1 MSCKKKIT
9 DIFAPKR
16 GKIVFN
22 NPMQYYWMVAL
33 LLFCV
38 PAVVDSV
45 SCTGC
50 HVGRFWYVGDSS
62 DPSRCEDCPEGFVQP
77 FGFTNEDPDNQQQM
91 TTGVGTCV
99 TQCWPCAENGMGTV
113 VAGFDTN
120 EQERVSECHCP
131 YTGTETSP
139 SSDESIDYT
148 GSSNI
153 VEGEYRACRCAGVT
167 ENDPGNSV
175 GLILYM
181 PVCNVGQHCVVVGS
195 IDDGGYGWVDS
206 NNCAGTATTDFPG
219 RLPMCSES
227 NILDSDNCVTKPCI
241 CGTTMCSPGQRCN
254 EDLCVDSETCR
265 GDGTSTSTSPI
276 PYCTNTGVLLTA
288 DCKCDY
294 NPGIIQD
301 FYPSVCHAGQ
311 KCIAANT
318 YGDSYRD
325 SYFCLTET
333 CDSGQR
339 LDPSGTSCSNCPKG
353 RYQDLSSHTETTCKL
368 CAGGKHQSAT
378 GENSCDPCATGKY
391 GYGEL
396 ERILC
401 VPCELGM
408 YQNLQEQEFCKVC
421 GHGKYQDQT
430 EQSVCLNCDTG
441 KHLDDEGLYRYGLIG
456 GSPYG
461 PDRDYIAAR
470 QEHEAE
476 SKCIDCVAGYYSA
489 AAATTCTGCEVGK
502 YQDEPIQSSCK
513 PCLEGKYNNQPNSDD
528 ENSCKPCLVGRYNDE
543 NIGLSVCHACGRG
556 KFNDQIAGVNGA
568 ITKAE
573 STPEPPAESNAGV
586 FGCEICQAG
595 KYTAGPAQNTCVDCP
610 VGQYLDEAN
619 RGRDEC
625 LNCADALAGA
635 TSCSGCGLGKFG
647 VMDSNGDG
655 CALCPIGW
663 FAEGGDKNECLICPK
678 GYHGNGATTQQA
690 CTMCAVGKWSDTE
703 TAVGPPPTVA
713 DAETVCKDCA
723 AGKYSIMRPGIQSS
737 NCLNC
742 AVGKYNNY
750 PGKDHDSAC
759 LECAPG
765 QWSNVEGHDGAC
777 TQCPIGWYSKDYAAT
792 GSGLTPV
799 GCKRCPTGWSQENSS
814 QPNCDICLPGTHQ
827 DQTNQETCKE
837 CPEGQIAP
845 SAEHINCDECLYGKY
860 QNEAAQASCLPCS
873 PGTRQPANGS
883 SGCISCVAGTISAVM
898 ESTTCTNCPKGQY
911 QNNTG
916 QTSCVSCMPGKYQDT
931 EKQKSCQDCVLG
943 QYQKDDGQPDCN
955 KVDDGYITTMKGSS
969 YQIAVPDGWKKT
981 SCTAAICTDK
991 KPCGEGTKGTIPAS
1005 DVCNVCPAGQTSNTA
1020 STKCYACNRGTYWR
1034 KTELCSNCPKG
1045 WYQGKQAQLS
1055 CEKCPT
1061 GYVASSIGLDSCL
1074 DLKFKVPSDCLK
1086 DTEYL
1091 DTKGNIGDPACDHLD
1106 CVQITYNCSKCPPGA
1121 ICTDDTTDDPL
1132 TMGTKPG
1139 WWRVP
1144 VTFNNGQPLP
1154 VLNHAAKAGDLL
1166 LARTENKNKL
1176 QKYPLFEKCPVTK
1189 RCLGDPLLHKLNRP
1203 NNTNSATSA
1212 TNATTAAGVF
1222 AFAHLV
1228 RNGSLCCNV
1237 DTGTCS
1243 ERTSPCCEGSENDMP
1258 LCAVCK
1264 VGWTKQGTLG
1274 CKKCT
1279 GATHAFQLVFLAIAS
1294 ICMLILF
1301 YYFHKKMKKTVTK
1314 SESNLA

>member
-1 MSCKKKIT
+1 
-9 DIFAPKR
+9 
-16 GKIVFN
+16 
-22 NPMQYYWMVAL
+22 
-33 LLFCV
+33 
-38 PAVVDSV
+38 VD
-45 SCTGC
+45 G
-50 HVGRFWYVGDSS
+50 
-62 DPSRCEDCPEGFVQP
+62 
-77 FGFTNEDPDNQQQM
+77 
-91 TTGVGTCV
+91 
-99 TQCWPCAENGMGTV
+99 GTV
-113 VAGFDTN
+113 
-120 EQERVSECHCP
+120 
-131 YTGTETSP
+131 
-139 SSDESIDYT
+139 
-148 GSSNI
+148 
-153 VEGEYRACRCAGVT
+153 
-167 ENDPGNSV
+167 
-175 GLILYM
+175 
-181 PVCNVGQHCVVVGS
+181 
-195 IDDGGYGWVDS
+195 
-206 NNCAGTATTDFPG
+206 
-219 RLPMCSES
+219 
-227 NILDSDNCVTKPCI
+227 
-241 CGTTMCSPGQRCN
+241 
-254 EDLCVDSETCR
+254 
-265 GDGTSTSTSPI
+265 
-276 PYCTNTGVLLTA
+276 
-288 DCKCDY
+288 
-294 NPGIIQD
+294 
-301 FYPSVCHAGQ
+301 
-311 KCIAANT
+311 AN
-318 YGDSYRD
+318 
-325 SYFCLTET
+325 
-333 CDSGQR
+333 
-339 LDPSGTSCSNCPKG
+339 
-353 RYQDLSSHTETTCKL
+353 
-368 CAGGKHQSAT
+368 
-378 GENSCDPCATGKY
+378 
-391 GYGEL
+391 
-396 ERILC
+396 
-401 VPCELGM
+401 
-408 YQNLQEQEFCKVC
+408 
-421 GHGKYQDQT
+421 
-430 EQSVCLNCDTG
+430 
-441 KHLDDEGLYRYGLIG
+441 
-456 GSPYG
+456 
-461 PDRDYIAAR
+461 
-470 QEHEAE
+470 
-476 SKCIDCVAGYYSA
+476 
-489 AAATTCTGCEVGK
+489 
-502 YQDEPIQSSCK
+502 
-513 PCLEGKYNNQPNSDD
+513 
-528 ENSCKPCLVGRYNDE
+528 
-543 NIGLSVCHACGRG
+543 
-556 KFNDQIAGVNGA
+556 
-568 ITKAE
+568 
-573 STPEPPAESNAGV
+573 
-586 FGCEICQAG
+586 
-595 KYTAGPAQNTCVDCP
+595 
-610 VGQYLDEAN
+610 
-619 RGRDEC
+619 
-625 LNCADALAGA
+625 
-635 TSCSGCGLGKFG
+635 
-647 VMDSNGDG
+647 
-655 CALCPIGW
+655 
-663 FAEGGDKNECLICPK
+663 
-678 GYHGNGATTQQA
+678 
-690 CTMCAVGKWSDTE
+690 
-703 TAVGPPPTVA
+703 
-713 DAETVCKDCA
+713 AETVCKNCA

-742 AVGKYNNY
+742 AVGKYNNIA
-750 PGKDHDSAC
+750 GKDHGSAC

-765 QWSNVEGHDGAC
+765 QWSNVEGHNGDAC

-799 GCKRCPTGWSQENSS
+799 GCKRCPTGWSQENPSK
-814 QPNCDICLPGTHQ
+814 PNCDICLPGTHQ

-943 QYQKDDGQPDCN
+943 QYQKDDGQSDC
-955 KVDDGYITTMKGSS
+955 KEVDDGFITTMKGSS

-991 KPCGEGTKGTIPAS
+991 EPCGEGTKGTIPAS

-1061 GYVASSIGLDSCL
+1061 GYTASSIGLDSCL

-1144 VTFNNGQPLP
+1144 VTFNNGQPLS

-1274 CKKCT
+1274 CKECT

-1301 YYFHKKMKKTVTK
+1301 YYFHKKMKKQLQKVKAIWLDILQVFSIMITYCQVGSALPSVTK
-1314 SESNLA
+1314 VQWPESFLSYLSILDVVNLDFMDITGMACGLRINQARKLAFSLGVVLLLFSVCIVSYFVLLSKFVSAMKIKSKNDEIKDIWIHTLGKTFDLSDDDGNGTIDADELVPLLRIIRGKNADAGINIKNWSAGKSSNEAKELLAEWGDEEVDRLTFVQGIAKHKEFGDNSSQMLDLVIWMYKSKLFSTIAGTATQIAFIMHAPISRSAFQFLDCRQIGDVYFIESDFSTQCYTADYNSALPLAIVILIFFTFGMPMVIMVYMFYNRKSLRTARIMSNIGWLYTRFKPGREWWQLHELFRKLFLCCILLFISIDPLRLPIAILVSVFALVNLNLWGPHKSKFAFTASNIPFIATTVKFIIGLSIRAAEDNTSWAEMMGWCMISMDLLSFLSALVIIVMLMVSLIKGIRASKNRKLRVVPHLLRASSRMLLSSGESNSDKKKGAEKGLHQNGQKVSKSDKTSNGGKKHSKGSKVPKGGMSQATLVVSIICVVLCCLDSVPVAQANCGAGNYNSSKRRLLHMRPFSEPLLNNMSVISEHSL